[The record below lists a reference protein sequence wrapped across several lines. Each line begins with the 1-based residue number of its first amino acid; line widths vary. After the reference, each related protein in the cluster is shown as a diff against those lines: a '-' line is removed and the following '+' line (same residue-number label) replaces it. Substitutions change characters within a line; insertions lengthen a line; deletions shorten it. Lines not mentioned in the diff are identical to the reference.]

1 MDSNRL
7 IEREKKWIDEIC
19 NKNQYDSNLRHIIWI
34 LIPAFIKKYGV
45 EKEKLIKDTFE
56 NVKIISSNKESETI
70 RAYYSSTL
78 VKRGEDYVT
87 KKIMVIQNY
96 NKISLVELVD
106 SLAHEFNHAINSYR
120 NEIKIGNKRIYLRTG
135 LTYRIYEKSTLQ
147 FIKKDPSFILE
158 EIINTKQT
166 EDVMNIIK
174 QMNLEDSNFKNT
186 VYAINSETENLY
198 NSNSYYLQS
207 RICKEII
214 ENRTFFSTL
223 EKLRLTGDIYDI
235 ENWFDNMIGEK
246 KKYQEFI
253 ILLNDIFELE
263 KEYHEK
269 RFFKKRILNKIR
281 NKSEEIKKIINKF
294 NKNVNFR

>member
-1 MDSNRL
+1 MDSNLL

-19 NKNQYDSNLRHIIWI
+19 NKYQYDNNIRHILWI
-34 LIPAFIKKYGV
+34 LIPAFIKKYGL

-56 NVKIISSNKESETI
+56 NIKIISSNKESETI

-78 VKRGEDYVT
+78 IKREEGYIT
-87 KKIMVIQNY
+87 KKVMVIHNY
-96 NKISLVELVD
+96 NKIRLVELVD
-106 SLAHEFNHAINSYR
+106 SLAHEFNHAINSYF
-120 NEIKIGNKRIYLRTG
+120 NEIKIGDQKIYLRTG
-135 LTYRIYEKSTLQ
+135 LTYRIYEKESLH
-147 FIKKDPSFILE
+147 FIKKDPSFVLE

-186 VYAINSETENLY
+186 IYAINSETNLHY
-198 NSNSYYLQS
+198 NSNSYYLQN
-207 RICKEII
+207 RICKEIV

-223 EKLRLTGDIYDI
+223 EKLRLTGDIFDI
-235 ENWFDNMIGEK
+235 ENWFDYIIGEK
-246 KKYQEFI
+246 KQYQKFI
-253 ILLNDIFELE
+253 NLLNDIFNLE
-263 KEYHEK
+263 KEYYEK

-281 NKSEEIKKIINKF
+281 DKSEEIKRIIHKF

>member
-1 MDSNRL
+1 MDNNIL
-7 IEREKKWIDEIC
+7 IEREKKWIDDIC
-19 NKNQYDSNLRHIIWI
+19 NKYNYDSNIHHILWI
-34 LIPAFIKKYGV
+34 LIPAFIKKYGL
-45 EKEKLIKDTFE
+45 EKEQLIKNTFE
-56 NVKIISSNKESETI
+56 NIKIISSNKESETV

-78 VKRGEDYVT
+78 IKQGENYIT
-87 KKIMVIQNY
+87 KKIMVINNY

-106 SLAHEFNHAINSYR
+106 SLAHEFNHAINSYK
-120 NEIKIGNKRIYLRTG
+120 NEIKIGNKIIYLRTG
-135 LTYRIYEKSTLQ
+135 LAFRIYEKSSLH
-147 FIKKDPSFILE
+147 FIKKDPSYILE

-174 QMNLEDSNFKNT
+174 QMNVEDSNIKNT
-186 VYAINSETENLY
+186 IYAINSETSNIY

-207 RICKEII
+207 RICREII

-223 EKLRLTGDIYDI
+223 EKLRLTGDVYDI
-235 ENWFDNMIGEK
+235 DNWFDNVIGEK

-253 ILLNDIFELE
+253 HLLNDIFELE

-269 RFFKKRILNKIR
+269 RFFKNRVLNKIR
-281 NKSEEIKKIINKF
+281 RKSEDLVRIINIF